1 VLGDNVRP
9 VQHGFGR
16 TPEFTVGIEEELLL
30 VDSGTHALSHSS
42 EEVLAKL
49 GLDERSA
56 RHDLYEAQIELS
68 SPVSRSAEEAAV
80 AVGGLRRALLATGA
94 VALGAGIHPTAGF
107 GDVQLVQAERYLR
120 EGEYLQ
126 GLVRRTPDCA
136 LHVHVGM
143 PDAETAIHV
152 SNGLREWLPVLE
164 ALSANSPFWHG
175 LDSGLASA
183 RRTLRRGFPRV
194 DIPPA
199 FKDFEDYEAI
209 ASRTIA
215 AGKLKDYTFIW
226 WEVRPH
232 PRFGTVELR
241 AMDSQSSLATVAGLA
256 SLVQG
261 LAAHVAE
268 RGPGSYESHEAVA
281 ESSFRASRYG
291 VKARLFHR
299 GSFRPVSE
307 IAAGALEA
315 ARPHLRALGSEAP
328 LEEIERIVRDGNGA
342 DRQRAAHR
350 DGGMPGVLDLLVG
363 ETAAP

>member
-1 VLGDNVRP
+1 MPP
-9 VQHGFGR
+9 VQQGFGR

-30 VDSGTHALSHSS
+30 VDSSTHALSHSS
-42 EEVLAKL
+42 DEVLAKL
-49 GLDERSA
+49 RLDERLA

-68 SPVSRSAEEAAV
+68 SPVSRNAEEAAV
-80 AVGGLRRALLATGA
+80 AVSGLRQALFATGA
-94 VALGAGIHPTAGF
+94 AALGAGIHPTAGF
-107 GDVQLVQAERYLR
+107 GDVRLVQADRYLR
-120 EGEYLQ
+120 EAKYLQ

-152 SNGLREWLPVLE
+152 CNGLREWLPVLE
-164 ALSANSPFWHG
+164 GLSGNSPFWHG
-175 LDSGLASA
+175 IDSGLASA

-199 FKDFEDYEAI
+199 FEDYEDYEAVV
-209 ASRTIA
+209 ARTVA
-215 AGKLKDYTFIW
+215 AGELKDYTFIW

-241 AMDSQSSLATVAGLA
+241 AMDSQSSLTVVAGLA
-256 SLVQG
+256 ALAQG

-268 RGPGSYESHEAVA
+268 QGRGSYELHETLA

-291 VKARLFHR
+291 VEATLFHR

-307 IAAGALEA
+307 IVAGALEA
-315 ARPHLRALGSEAP
+315 ARPHLRELGSEAP

-342 DRQRAAHR
+342 HRQRAAHR
-350 DGGMPGVLDLLVG
+350 EGGMPAVLDLLVR
-363 ETAAP
+363 ETAAPYPAP